1 LDQPAGHRHLVHHLG
16 LLPGH
21 GVSADHGRM
30 ARPQGR
36 HHGDR
41 GGGVVGRHLGGA
53 CAAGKLAAEAM
64 KLLVTGV
71 SHKTAPV
78 EVRECLA
85 FPESA
90 LPEALRSLKSR
101 AGVSEA
107 CILSTCNRVEITVTT
122 DDPVDPQALVDEFL
136 RESRMVAP
144 ASIEPYLYRHEGQNA
159 IHHLFRVASS
169 LDSMVVGEPQILGQL
184 KTAYGIAKTQGALC
198 GWLEGLLERA
208 FSVAKRVRSETG
220 IGQMAVSVSYAAVE
234 LARKIFGS
242 LDNRTIMIVGAGK
255 MSELA
260 ARHLRRSGASHVF
273 VTNRTHERAVEMA
286 QLFQGTP
293 VEYTRLVNM
302 LPEVDIVITSSGAP
316 HYILHKDEM
325 QRVIAARRNKPMFLI
340 DIAVPRNI
348 EPAVN
353 DVDNVYLYDIDDLQE
368 VVNSNLRERMKEA
381 EHAEALVKEEVDRML
396 ARLKVAEVTPT
407 IVGLQEQLEQIRAAE
422 LDKLRRRHA
431 LTPELEQAIDAM
443 TRGMMNKVAHGPI
456 SELRNQPGH
465 PEGAHVV
472 AAI

>member
-1 LDQPAGHRHLVHHLG
+1 
-16 LLPGH
+16 
-21 GVSADHGRM
+21 
-30 ARPQGR
+30 
-36 HHGDR
+36 
-41 GGGVVGRHLGGA
+41 
-53 CAAGKLAAEAM
+53 M

-85 FPESA
+85 FPEPA
-90 LPEALRSLKSR
+90 LPQALQALKSR

-122 DDPVDPQALVDEFL
+122 DDPADPQALVDDFL
-136 RESRMVAP
+136 RESRLVAT
-144 ASIEPYLYRHEGQNA
+144 ASVEPYLYRHEGQNA

-184 KTAYGIAKTQGALC
+184 KTAYGIAKTEGVLC

-242 LDNRTIMIVGAGK
+242 LNNRTVMIAGAGK

-260 ARHLRRSGASHVF
+260 ARHLRRSGATQVF
-273 VTNRTHERAVEMA
+273 VTNRTHERAIEMA
-286 QLFQGTP
+286 RLFQGTP
-293 VEYTRLVNM
+293 VEYTRFLSM
-302 LPEVDIVITSSGAP
+302 LPEVDILIASSGAP

-325 QRVIAARRNKPMFLI
+325 QRVISARRNKPMFLI

-348 EPAVN
+348 EPSVN
-353 DVDNVYLYDIDDLQE
+353 DLDNVFLYDIDDLQE
-368 VVNSNLRERMKEA
+368 VVNANLRERLKEA
-381 EHAEALVKEEVDRML
+381 ERAEEIVQQEVERMM
-396 ARLKVAEVTPT
+396 ARLKVQEITPT
-407 IVGLQEQLEQIRAAE
+407 IVSLQE
-422 LDKLRRRHA
+422 
-431 LTPELEQAIDAM
+431 ELERIRQAEIDKVRRKFGPVTREQEEAWEM
-443 TRGMMNKVAHGPI
+443 LTRGIINKVAHGPI
-456 SELRNQPGH
+456 SELRLQAGQPDGV
-465 PEGAHVV
+465 HVI
-472 AAI
+472 AAIRKAFHLAEPKS